1 MGKRTREGSPVLQKE
16 TSQEEIESMTSLPGN
31 DEVRAFMDELTASG
45 CRNYVSLPMIA
56 VMGDTS
62 SGKSSLLSGISMVE
76 LPSCSSITTRCPV
89 MLHMRQADILEAV
102 VSVQWNNATGDEE
115 QFSREVSAEEW
126 RTLPAVI
133 SEAQA
138 LIIDSTGKEV
148 ADDIVVVKI
157 GGPGYHDLTLIDLPG
172 IVRSVGDKEN
182 QSLVNEVAELTKS
195 YLDNERCV
203 VLAVVPANVEYHNA
217 QIIADAK
224 KVDPKTSRTIPVIT
238 KPDLIDNGG
247 ENEVLDLL
255 MGEKISFDMGFH
267 ISKGRGQ
274 KALDDKQTI
283 QRAISQ
289 EEHYFNT
296 TKPWCDVSQRD
307 MFGVQSLRRKL
318 GELQMRMVRDT
329 VPAIMK
335 EVTDK
340 YKASSAAL
348 TSLGPMLQTGLE
360 KRIKYGDFTKAV
372 CAELKVSFTGKST
385 DAPVG
390 TALASATPELYEA
403 FDRFKC
409 SVLEGTLVNIHTIKK
424 DSRVI
429 VIDGNKKGVVTKMN
443 TSSPSA
449 DVQID
454 GGDEESF
461 ELTDIRRDPQWLQ
474 DLMYQSRTDDLPC
487 FLNAQTFN
495 DIVMKFIED
504 EWRVPCEVLVQETR
518 DIIEKNAAECVKRRQ
533 SSYTNLCGFLSVTCE
548 EALHTAVQIA
558 EEEVRHFLEMEQRPY
573 TQDSEM
579 FRSLSKNRT
588 KHLEEDIMRTLN
600 RMDGNQEPD
609 VVKKVCDTARYIVFH
624 TMFQVIEG
632 HFKLHGN
639 QSIETHMS
647 EEMEFIIESHGKII
661 SSRLMDKIP
670 MICWKMCNTVI
681 AEIEGSMTK
690 ITDDTLD
697 RLFQQTPAF
706 TRNHRDLVVK
716 TGELQ
721 NALSIFKKM
730 RTGGYSGK
738 K

>member
-1 MGKRTREGSPVLQKE
+1 MPKDNAPVLQE
-16 TSQEEIESMTSLPGN
+16 TSQEEEEIMGSLPGN

-102 VSVQWNNATGDEE
+102 VSVQWNNATGNGE
-115 QFSREVSAEEW
+115 QFRKEVSAEEW
-126 RTLPAVI
+126 STLSAVI

-138 LIIDSTGKEV
+138 LIIKTTGKEV

-182 QSLVNEVAELTKS
+182 QSLVNEVAALTKS

-203 VLAVVPANVEYHNA
+203 VLAVVPANVEYHNS
-217 QIIADAK
+217 QIMADAK
-224 KVDPKTSRTIPVIT
+224 KVDPTTSRTIPVIT

-247 ENEVLDLL
+247 EKEVLDLL
-255 MGEKISFDMGFH
+255 MGEKISFEMGFH

-360 KRIKYGDFTKAV
+360 KCIKYGEVTKAV

-403 FDRFKC
+403 FDRFKR
-409 SVLEGTLVNIHTIKK
+409 SVLEGTLVNIHKIKK

-429 VIDGNKKGVVTKMN
+429 VTDTDKRGVVIENKKGVVTYIHE
-443 TSSPSA
+443 TSPPTA
-449 DVQID
+449 DVRID
-454 GGDEESF
+454 GGYNSTF
-461 ELTDIRRDPQWLQ
+461 KLGDIRRDPEWLE

-518 DIIEKNAAECVKRRQ
+518 DMIEKKAAECVKRRQ

-588 KHLEEDIMRTLN
+588 KHLKEDIMRTLN
-600 RMDGNQEPD
+600 MLQGNQQPD
-609 VVKKVCDTARYIVFH
+609 VVKQVCHAPHITLHHTTCFRRLREFSNNTKTKVSKDTCQKRWSSSSSRTAR
-624 TMFQVIEG
+624 
-632 HFKLHGN
+632 
-639 QSIETHMS
+639 S
-647 EEMEFIIESHGKII
+647 
-661 SSRLMDKIP
+661 
-670 MICWKMCNTVI
+670 
-681 AEIEGSMTK
+681 
-690 ITDDTLD
+690 
-697 RLFQQTPAF
+697 
-706 TRNHRDLVVK
+706 
-716 TGELQ
+716 
-721 NALSIFKKM
+721 
-730 RTGGYSGK
+730 
-738 K
+738 

>member
-1 MGKRTREGSPVLQKE
+1 MTIVVALPGTAFLSLRLSLKKLTKSWLPSPFPYLDCPLHSCPTTTVPHYRHKSLLHTYHSHPYLCCCQMPKKNAPVLQKE
-16 TSQEEIESMTSLPGN
+16 TPQGKEEEIMTSLPGN

-126 RTLPAVI
+126 STLSAVI

-138 LIIDSTGKEV
+138 LIIKATGKEV

-172 IVRSVGDKEN
+172 IVRSVGDQEN
-182 QSLVNEVAELTKS
+182 QSLVDEVAALTNS
-195 YLDNERCV
+195 YLDNDRCV
-203 VLAVVPANVEYHNA
+203 VLAVVPANVDFHNS
-217 QIIADAK
+217 QIMADAK
-224 KVDPKTSRTIPVIT
+224 KVDPTTSRTIPVIT
-238 KPDLIDNGG
+238 KPDLIDEGG
-247 ENEVLDLL
+247 EKDVLALL
-255 MGEKISFDMGFH
+255 MGEKISFEMGFH

-274 KALDDKQTI
+274 KALDDNESIK
-283 QRAISQ
+283 RAISK
-289 EEHYFNT
+289 EEHYFKT

-385 DAPVG
+385 DAPAG

-403 FDRFKC
+403 FDRFKY
-409 SVLEGTLVNIHTIKK
+409 SVLQGTLVNIHKIKK

-429 VIDGNKKGVVTKMN
+429 VIDGNKKGVVTGMR
-443 TSSPSA
+443 TPPSA
-449 DVQID
+449 DVLID
-454 GGDEESF
+454 GGDHLNYQLSA
-461 ELTDIRRDPQWLQ
+461 IRRDPQWLQ

-504 EWRVPCEVLVQETR
+504 EWRVPCEVLVQEIR
-518 DIIEKNAAECVKRRQ
+518 DIIEKKAAMCVKRRQ

-558 EEEVRHFLEMEQRPY
+558 EEEVRHFLEMQQRPY

-588 KHLEEDIMRTLN
+588 KHLKEDIMRTLN
-600 RMDGNQEPD
+600 MLQGKQQPD
-609 VVKKVCDTARYIVFH
+609 VVKQVCHPQHITLHHITSFRRLREFSNDTKTKVSKHTCQKRWSSSSSRTAR
-624 TMFQVIEG
+624 
-632 HFKLHGN
+632 
-639 QSIETHMS
+639 S
-647 EEMEFIIESHGKII
+647 
-661 SSRLMDKIP
+661 
-670 MICWKMCNTVI
+670 
-681 AEIEGSMTK
+681 
-690 ITDDTLD
+690 
-697 RLFQQTPAF
+697 
-706 TRNHRDLVVK
+706 
-716 TGELQ
+716 
-721 NALSIFKKM
+721 
-730 RTGGYSGK
+730 
-738 K
+738 